1 MILFYYCKI
10 LITKKELFMRYI
22 TYNAKNFRKI
32 EYLRY
37 LPEEVKKEI
46 DIVSKVI
53 PFKTNNYVVDHL
65 INWENYKDDPV
76 YILTFPNKEM
86 LPAHQYD
93 KVKHAVENNYEKQDL
108 YRVINEVRMDMNPH
122 PANQASNV
130 PKLNGEDLTGMQ
142 HKYRDIVLFFPSQGQ
157 TCHAH
162 CTFCFRWPQ
171 FTKELDLKFAMREID
186 QAAEYI
192 RQNES
197 VNEILFT
204 GGDPMIMNP
213 GTISRYVDYLIDAKI
228 PNLKTIRFGTKSLT
242 YWPFTFLPEFNPEAQ
257 DMLDMFRRIVDN
269 GYHLAFMAHFN
280 HYQEMQTEVL
290 EKAVR
295 NIRETG
301 AEIRTQAPVLNHINN
316 NSNVWAK
323 MWNIQVNLGMVPY
336 YMFIERET
344 GPYDYFKVPLAEV
357 YDLYQQA
364 AIKTGSFAKTITA
377 PVMSAA
383 MGKVQ
388 ILGVV
393 ENPVDGKKYFML
405 QYVRHRD
412 YTQTF
417 KPFFMHYDEQAT
429 WVTQL
434 KEVEPQK
441 AIV

>member
-1 MILFYYCKI
+1 
-10 LITKKELFMRYI
+10 MRFI

-53 PFKTNNYVVDHL
+53 PFKTNNYVVDYL
-65 INWENYKDDPV
+65 IDWENYKDDPV
-76 YILTFPNKEM
+76 YILNFPNKDM
-86 LPAHQYD
+86 LLEDQYAR
-93 KVKHAVENNYEKQDL
+93 VKHAVENNYDKQDL
-108 YRVINEVRMDMNPH
+108 YRVINDVRMEMNPH

-130 PKLNGEDLTGMQ
+130 PKLGDLELTGMQ
-142 HKYRDIVLFFPSQGQ
+142 HKYRDVVLFFPSQGQ

-192 RQNES
+192 RQHEEVS
-197 VNEILFT
+197 EILFT
-204 GGDPMIMNP
+204 GGDPMIMSP
-213 GTISRYVDYLIDAKI
+213 ATISKYVDYLIDAKI

-242 YWPFTFLPEFNPEAQ
+242 YWPFTFIPEYNPEGQ
-257 DMLDMFRRIVDN
+257 EMLDMFRRIVDN

-280 HYQEMQTEVL
+280 HYQEMDNEVVQ
-290 EKAVR
+290 KAIF
-295 NIRETG
+295 NIRQTG
-301 AEIRTQAPVLNHINN
+301 AEIRTQAPVLDHINN
-316 NSNVWAK
+316 DYRVWAK
-323 MWNIQVNLGMVPY
+323 MWKDQVNLGMIPY

-344 GPYDYFKVPLAEV
+344 GPYDYFNVPLAEV
-357 YDLYQQA
+357 YDMYQKA
-364 AIKTGSFAKTITA
+364 AIETGSFAKTVTA

-393 ENPVDGKKYFML
+393 DNPADGKKYFMM

-412 YTQTF
+412 YKQTF
-417 KPFFMHYDEQAT
+417 KPFFLHYDPKAT
-429 WVTQL
+429 WVSQL
-434 KEVEPQK
+434 EEVQSTK
-441 AIV
+441 AVV

>member
-1 MILFYYCKI
+1 
-10 LITKKELFMRYI
+10 MRFI

-37 LPEEVKKEI
+37 LPEDVKKEI

-53 PFKTNNYVVDHL
+53 PFKTNNYVVDYL
-65 INWENYKDDPV
+65 IDWENYQDDPV
-76 YILTFPNKEM
+76 YILNFPNKNM
-86 LPAHQYD
+86 LLEEQYD
-93 KVKHAVENNYEKQDL
+93 RVKHAVENNYEKQDL
-108 YRVINEVRMDMNPH
+108 YRVINDVRMEMNPH

-130 PKLNGEDLTGMQ
+130 PKLGDLELTGMQ
-142 HKYRDIVLFFPSQGQ
+142 HKYRDVVLFFPSQGQ

-192 RQNES
+192 RQNEEVS
-197 VNEILFT
+197 EILFT
-204 GGDPMIMNP
+204 GGDPMIMSP
-213 GTISRYVDYLIDAKI
+213 ATISKYVDYLIEAKI

-242 YWPFTFLPEFNPEAQ
+242 YWPFTFIPEYNPEGQ
-257 DMLDMFRRIVDN
+257 EMLDMFRRIVDN

-280 HYQEMQTEVL
+280 HYQEMDNEVVQ
-290 EKAVR
+290 KAIF
-295 NIRETG
+295 NIRQTG
-301 AEIRTQAPVLNHINN
+301 AEIRTQAPVLDHINN
-316 NSNVWAK
+316 DYRVWAK
-323 MWNIQVNLGMVPY
+323 MWKDQVNLGMIPY

-344 GPYDYFKVPLAEV
+344 GPFDYFNVPMAEV
-357 YDLYQQA
+357 YNMYQKA
-364 AIKTGSFAKTITA
+364 AIETGSFAKTVTA

-393 ENPVDGKKYFML
+393 DNPADGKKYFMM

-412 YTQTF
+412 YRQTF
-417 KPFFMHYDEQAT
+417 KPFFMHYDPKAT
-429 WVTQL
+429 WVSQL
-434 KEVEPQK
+434 EEVQPTK
-441 AIV
+441 SVV

>member
-1 MILFYYCKI
+1 
-10 LITKKELFMRYI
+10 MRYI
-22 TYNAKNFRKI
+22 TYNAKNYRKI

-37 LPEEVKKEI
+37 LPEKVKKEI

-65 INWENYKDDPV
+65 INWENYEEDPV
-76 YILTFPNKEM
+76 YILTFPNKDM
-86 LPAHQYD
+86 LPGHQYE
-93 KVKHAVENNYEKQDL
+93 KVKHAVENNYAKQDL

-130 PKLNGEDLTGMQ
+130 PRLNGEELTGMQ

-213 GTISRYVDYLIDAKI
+213 GTISKYVDYLIDAKI

-242 YWPFTFLPEFNPEAQ
+242 YWPFTFLPEFNPEAR

-316 NSNVWAK
+316 DSDVWAK

-344 GPYDYFKVPLAEV
+344 GPYDYFKVPLADV

-417 KPFFMHYDEQAT
+417 KPFFMHYDEKAT

-441 AIV
+441 AIF